1 MNKLKF
7 IFLGLSDYQKF
18 LDLQDRLT
26 KGKGEG
32 NYIIITEHYPVYTVG
47 KRINKEDLPKK
58 DLAPLIK
65 LNRGGG
71 ITFHGFNQ
79 IVVYPILDLR
89 DYKLNLKKYIRLL
102 EDIMINSL
110 KEIGIN
116 AYRKDGLVG
125 VFTNKGK
132 IGFVGI
138 NISQF
143 ITNFGFSIN
152 YEVDKNYFYNINPCG
167 LKDEKIANITDFL
180 DISKSEFINILYK
193 NLKKIF

>member
-1 MNKLKF
+1 MNKLNF
-7 IFLGLSDYQKF
+7 IFLGLSDYPKF
-18 LDLQDRLT
+18 LNLQEKLT
-26 KGKGEG
+26 KEKNTE

-47 KRINKEDLPKK
+47 KRINEEDLPKK
-58 DLAPLIK
+58 DLAPLIR

-89 DYKLNLKKYIRLL
+89 DYKLSLKKYIKLL
-102 EDIMINSL
+102 EDIMIDSL

-125 VFTNKGK
+125 VFTDKGK
-132 IGFVGI
+132 IGFIGI
-138 NISQF
+138 NVSRF

-152 YEVDKNYFYNINPCG
+152 YDVDKSFFYNINPCG
-167 LKDEKIANITDFL
+167 LKDEKIANITDFS
-180 DISKSEFINILYK
+180 DISKGEFINILYK
-193 NLKKIF
+193 NLKKSL

>member
-167 LKDEKIANITDFL
+167 LKDENIANITDFS